1 LPLPAAGLPPRWTG
15 TETGTASL
23 SARPHGHE
31 GVPVT
36 RHGRSE
42 LASGAGRAAALTGNE
57 GVGGSQ
63 TPKRFL
69 SACQWLLDPP
79 SSDSGI
85 VALKV
90 KSRSRRTHGYA
101 TRPQKTSSRTYPR
114 RTELNAPT

>member
-1 LPLPAAGLPPRWTG
+1 MTVP
-15 TETGTASL
+15 TAIRFVIS
-23 SARPHGHE
+23 SSHGHE

-36 RHGRSE
+36 RQGRSE

-85 VALKV
+85 VELKL

-101 TRPQKTSSRTYPR
+101 TRAEKRRPRQRPQPPHSGW
-114 RTELNAPT
+114 

>member
-1 LPLPAAGLPPRWTG
+1 GTG
-15 TETGTASL
+15 TETGTDSL
-23 SARPHGHE
+23 SARPHGQE

-36 RHGRSE
+36 RQGRSE

-57 GVGGSQ
+57 GVGGAQ
-63 TPKRFL
+63 TPKRFP

-85 VALKV
+85 VELKL

-101 TRPQKTSSRTYPR
+101 TRALKGAMSEALCGRPH
-114 RTELNAPT
+114 NAQLSGVWMEC